1 MLLSMEGMSVFDCF
15 LVKSIFRDYGV
26 EFVDNFA
33 DRLKDF
39 AANGAFFVIDA
50 KVFDSYRQRIE
61 GIVPSERMLLVEAT
75 EPHKTLEYSSQVI
88 KTLIEKKI
96 RKNTVLVAI
105 GGGIIQD
112 ITAFVGSIFLRG
124 IEWVFFPTTLL
135 AQADSCIGS
144 KTSINFSGYKNILGN
159 FYPPSKVFID
169 LEFLGSL
176 SESDIKS
183 GIGEMLHYYFVAG
196 SPSAKTIAEEYD
208 QLFADRK
215 RLHKYIRESL
225 RIKKEVIERDEF
237 DKGERNLFNY
247 GHTFGHA
254 IETLT
259 DYAVSH
265 GQAVTLGM
273 DIANYIS
280 WQRGLIDQATF
291 NDMHGILMKNM
302 PAFEIT
308 QDQLAKYMDA
318 LARDKKNIDSELV
331 CILTE
336 GPGRMKKVH
345 LPLDARLSQLIFSCF
360 ERRTVKV

>member
-1 MLLSMEGMSVFDCF
+1 MGGTSVSDSFP
-15 LVKSIFRDYGV
+15 VKSIFRDYRV
-26 EFVDNFA
+26 EFVDNSA

-39 AANGAFFVIDA
+39 AAKGAFFVVDA
-50 KVFDSYRQRIE
+50 KVFDSYRQRIG
-61 GIVPSERMLLVEAT
+61 GIIPSERLLLEEAT
-75 EPHKTLEYSSQVI
+75 ESHKTLEHSSQVI
-88 KTLIEKKI
+88 KILIEKKI

-105 GGGIIQD
+105 GGGVIQD
-112 ITAFVGSIFLRG
+112 IAAFVSSIFLRG

-176 SESDIKS
+176 CESDIKS

-196 SPSAKTIAEEYD
+196 SPWAKRIAEEYD
-208 QLFADRK
+208 QLFVERK
-215 RLHKYIRESL
+215 RLHKYIWESL
-225 RIKKEVIERDEF
+225 MIKKEVIERDEF

-254 IETLT
+254 VEALT
-259 DYAVSH
+259 DYMVPH
-265 GQAVTLGM
+265 GQSVTLGM

-280 WQRGLIDQATF
+280 WQRGMIDHAAF
-291 NDMHGILMKNM
+291 NDMHGILNKNM

-308 QDQLAKYMDA
+308 HEQLARYLDI
-318 LARDKKNIDSELV
+318 LAKDKKNVDSELV

-336 GPGRMKKVH
+336 GPGRMKKIR
-345 LPLDARLSQLIFSCF
+345 LPLDARLGQLILSCF
-360 ERRTVKV
+360 EKRTVKV

>member
-1 MLLSMEGMSVFDCF
+1 MLLSMEGMSVSDCF

-26 EFVDNFA
+26 EFVDSFA
-33 DRLKDF
+33 DRLKDL
-39 AANGAFFVIDA
+39 AANGAFFIVDA
-50 KVFDSYRQRIE
+50 TVFDSYRQGIE
-61 GIVPSERMLLVEAT
+61 GIVPSQRLLLVEAT
-75 EPHKTLEYSSQVI
+75 EPHKTLEYSSKVI

-96 RKNTVLVAI
+96 RKNTALVAI

-112 ITAFVGSIFLRG
+112 ITAFVSSIFLRG

-144 KTSINFSGYKNILGN
+144 KTSINSSGYKNILGN
-159 FYPPSKVFID
+159 FYPPSEVFID

-176 SESDIKS
+176 SESDIRS
-183 GIGEMLHYYFVAG
+183 GVGEMLHYYFVAG
-196 SPSAKTIAEEYD
+196 SPWAKKVAEEYD

-259 DYAVSH
+259 DYMVSH

-280 WQRGLIDQATF
+280 WQRGMIDQSAF
-291 NDMHGILMKNM
+291 NDMHGILIKNM

-308 QDQLAKYMDA
+308 QDQLARYLDA
-318 LARDKKNIDSELV
+318 LAKDKKNVDSELV

-336 GPGRMKKVH
+336 GHGRMKKVR
-345 LPLDARLSQLIFSCF
+345 LPLDDRLGQLILSCF
-360 ERRTVKV
+360 EWRVMKV

>member
-1 MLLSMEGMSVFDCF
+1 MEDTLVPDSFS
-15 LVKSIFRDYGV
+15 VKSIMRNYAV
-26 EFVDNFA
+26 EFVADFT
-33 DRLKDF
+33 DRLSDF
-39 AANGAFFVIDA
+39 ASPGSFFIVDT
-50 KVFDSYRQRIE
+50 KVFDLYRHRIE
-61 GIVPSERMLLVEAT
+61 RIIPAERLLLVEAT
-75 EPHKTLEYSSQVI
+75 ESHKTLEYGSQVI

-96 RKNTVLVAI
+96 RRNTVLVAV

-112 ITAFVGSIFLRG
+112 ITAFVSSIFLRG

-169 LEFLGSL
+169 LGFLESL
-176 SESDIKS
+176 SENDIKS
-183 GIGEMLHYYFVAG
+183 GIGEMLHYYFIAG
-196 SPSAKTIAEEYD
+196 SPWAKKIDEEYD
-208 QLFADRK
+208 QLFAEAQCK
-215 RLHKYIRESL
+215 NLHKYIRESL
-225 RIKKEVIERDEF
+225 MIKKEVIERDEF

-259 DYAVSH
+259 DYMVSH

-280 WQRGLIDQATF
+280 WQRGMLDQAVF
-291 NDMHGILMKNM
+291 NDMRAILMKNM

-308 QDQLAKYMDA
+308 QDSLAKYLEI
-318 LARDKKNIDSELV
+318 LAKDKKNVDNELV

-336 GPGRMKKVH
+336 GPGRMKKVR
-345 LPLDARLSQLIFSCF
+345 LPLDDRLGELILVCF
-360 ERRTVKV
+360 ERRVMKVS